1 VFAIIAIAGVG
12 CLPLSVCAQSPPDSN
27 RTGYITISKD
37 PTQRFFT
44 VLNPGNE
51 KVSLIE
57 AEKVYLSVCETI
69 EREFNRST
77 PIRPRLILH
86 LGAGQNLLHYPNRE
100 IRLTK
105 WDKNRFAE
113 AVVDLALHDM
123 VSPEDR
129 LRLSKLAV
137 AEAGG
142 TVNLCELKECTN

>member
-1 VFAIIAIAGVG
+1 MQ
-12 CLPLSVCAQSPPDSN
+12 SVRAQSHPDS
-27 RTGYITISKD
+27 TGMGYITISKN

-51 KVSLIE
+51 KVSLAE
-57 AEKVYLSVCETI
+57 AEKVYLAACETI
-69 EREFNRST
+69 GREFNRST